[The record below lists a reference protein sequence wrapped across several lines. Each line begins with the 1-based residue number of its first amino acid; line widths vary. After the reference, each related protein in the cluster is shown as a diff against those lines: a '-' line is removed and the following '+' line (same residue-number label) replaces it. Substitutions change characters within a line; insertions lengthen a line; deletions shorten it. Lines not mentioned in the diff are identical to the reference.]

1 MNLEEAQK
9 VHKALASAFA
19 YANEN
24 PNDPKQR
31 YPFCNPSLVEQL
43 NDAIN
48 VIRPI
53 MEDLGYEGNMYG
65 MYDAGAMYSDE
76 FTDHNPT

>member
-1 MNLEEAQK
+1 MNLEEAKK
-9 VHKALASAFA
+9 VHKALMSAFA

-24 PNDPKQR
+24 PNDRKQG
-31 YPFCNPSLVEQL
+31 YPFCNPHLIEQV
-43 NDAIN
+43 NDALNIM
-48 VIRPI
+48 RPI
-53 MEDLGYEGNMYG
+53 LEELGYQGDMYG